1 MNISG
6 IGTYAG
12 LYDYNRIEAVE
23 APGQIPVVGTAVHA
37 DEVTDSS
44 HQQADTAVRSQAD
57 TGAEAYADRYQ
68 PDAVYEMKGAD
79 SDINSLDVDRAIS
92 DMQRDQV
99 LQQYQFFVGESQAQ
113 TGVMARPVEDFS
125 L

>member
-23 APGQIPVVGTAVHA
+23 APGQIPVTAVHA
-37 DEVTDSS
+37 DEMTDSS
-44 HQQADTAVRSQAD
+44 HQRTETAVRSQTD
-57 TGAEAYADRYQ
+57 NGAEVYASRYQ

-79 SDINSLDVDRAIS
+79 SDINSLDVDRAIF

-113 TGVMARPVEDFS
+113 TAAMARPVEDFS

>member
-23 APGQIPVVGTAVHA
+23 APGQILVMGTAVHA
-37 DEVTDSS
+37 DETTDRS
-44 HQQADTAVRSQAD
+44 HQQTDVRAQAD

-99 LQQYQFFVGESQAQ
+99 LQQYQFFVGERQAQ
-113 TGVMARPVEDFS
+113 TGAMIRPVEDFS